1 MRPDVK
7 FLFNECADENM
18 HSLMFVNALESLG
31 VRYYRLDRSMAF
43 LGWLFRT
50 FAWDEV
56 AYGIVLVGEQMF
68 DVMQRDWMIDDRV
81 AEPIRRTSYVH
92 VVEESRHMAFAR
104 EKLRERLFRASRLRR
119 VLSMLVIAIGAHLI
133 AKGLVNPAL
142 YREAELDWAAVRRD
156 IDRNE
161 HHRLMFRRAAEP
173 LIVFLDKEGLLNS
186 VTRLDVVASMVRGRV
201 ETVAGE
207 SITRIRVIS
216 RSAPGRPSF
225 TASALHELAEL
236 GAVPVVDRGAELLPE
251 PLRRLLSDR
260 VADEIAGRT
269 TVTLSFGNEVTA
281 CCPTGSGVR
290 VLTATGRVFAADSVV
305 CAMGFTAA
313 VLDGVPMRPDGVVS
327 NGGGR
332 VVCPDS
338 GVPVA
343 GLYVVG
349 WAKRGAKGGLGDNR
363 RCAAE
368 TVDKIVADMTAEVSG
383 R

>member
-1 MRPDVK
+1 MRRLFDIPFGDGRVEVRCNVPVGERVTIAELRRSFDAVILAHGASMPRGIEPPVPASHQAVDVLAAANEAGAQGVSARLLQGPDVAVVGGG
-7 FLFNECADENM
+7 N
-18 HSLMFVNALESLG
+18 
-31 VRYYRLDRSMAF
+31 
-43 LGWLFRT
+43 
-50 FAWDEV
+50 V
-56 AYGIVLVGEQMF
+56 A
-68 DVMQRDWMIDDRV
+68 
-81 AEPIRRTSYVH
+81 
-92 VVEESRHMAFAR
+92 
-104 EKLRERLFRASRLRR
+104 
-119 VLSMLVIAIGAHLI
+119 
-133 AKGLVNPAL
+133 
-142 YREAELDWAAVRRD
+142 
-156 IDRNE
+156 
-161 HHRLMFRRAAEP
+161 
-173 LIVFLDKEGLLNS
+173 
-186 VTRLDVVASMVRGRV
+186 LDVVASMVRGRV

-216 RSAPGRPSF
+216 RSAPDRPSF

-251 PLRRLLSDR
+251 PLRRLLSDH

-281 CCPTGSGVR
+281 CCATGSGVR